1 MNDADKEAEAMKEPM
16 KEPQT
21 HVETPAEK
29 VAKAEIEQSAREQTE
44 ARRKDVTPEAA
55 EALRMTAQALDALNA
70 SDADTAI
77 NLLESVTGKLEIVT
91 ARDPNLALAPL
102 AATMETVEVAI
113 STAGLELIRDEVRD
127 AMRDGEVQRA
137 RRLLRD
143 FASETIITIRS
154 LPLATYPAAIK
165 EVVRLI
171 DDDKLSQAAQKLR
184 TTLASV
190 VETDIVLPHP
200 LLIAQHLLREAQAL
214 SEKSDRQSEED
225 ARLTR
230 ALDEAAANLERAEI
244 LGYGTRKDFREFHEQ
259 IAAIRRKAA
268 GGKSGMGW
276 FDALRSG
283 LDDLLGRL
291 RHRQAT
297 AAGKAAT

>member
-1 MNDADKEAEAMKEPM
+1 MNDADKGAEAMKEL
-16 KEPQT
+16 QT
-21 HVETPAEK
+21 HVETPAET
-29 VAKAEIEQSAREQTE
+29 AARAEIEQSAREQTE
-44 ARRKDVTPEAA
+44 ARRKDVRPEAA

-70 SDADTAI
+70 SDADKAI

-91 ARDPNLALAPL
+91 ARDPNLALAPV

-171 DDDKLSQAAQKLR
+171 DADKLSEAAQKLR
-184 TTLASV
+184 KTLASV

-200 LLIAQHLLREAQAL
+200 LLIARHLLREAQAL
-214 SEKSDRQSEED
+214 SEKSDRSSEEE
-225 ARLTR
+225 ARLTK

-244 LGYGTRKDFREFHEQ
+244 LGYGTKKDFREFHEQ

-291 RHRQAT
+291 RHRQAK
-297 AAGKAAT
+297 AEGKEAT

>member
-1 MNDADKEAEAMKEPM
+1 MNDADKGAEAM

-21 HVETPAEK
+21 HVETPAET
-29 VAKAEIEQSAREQTE
+29 AARAEIEQSARDQTE

-55 EALRMTAQALDALNA
+55 EALKMTIEALDALNA
-70 SDADTAI
+70 SDADKAI

-91 ARDPNLALAPL
+91 ARDPNLALAPV

-214 SEKSDRQSEED
+214 SEKSDRQSEEE
-225 ARLTR
+225 ARLTK

-291 RHRQAT
+291 RYRQAT

>member
-1 MNDADKEAEAMKEPM
+1 M

-21 HVETPAEK
+21 HVETPAET
-29 VAKAEIEQSAREQTE
+29 AARAEIEQYARDQTE

-55 EALRMTAQALDALNA
+55 EALKMTIEALDALNA
-70 SDADTAI
+70 SDADKAI
-77 NLLESVTGKLEIVT
+77 NLLESVIGKLEIVT
-91 ARDPNLALAPL
+91 ARDPNLALAPV

-127 AMRDGEVQRA
+127 AVRDGEVQRA

-276 FDALRSG
+276 FDALHSG

>member
-1 MNDADKEAEAMKEPM
+1 MNDADKGAEAMKEQ
-16 KEPQT
+16 QT
-21 HVETPAEK
+21 HVETPAEM
-29 VAKAEIEQSAREQTE
+29 AARAEIEQSAREQTE
-44 ARRKDVTPEAA
+44 ARRKDVLPEAA

-91 ARDPNLALAPL
+91 ARDPNLALAPV
-102 AATMETVEVAI
+102 AVTMETVEVAI
-113 STAGLELIRDEVRD
+113 STAGLELIRDEARD

-171 DDDKLSQAAQKLR
+171 DDDKLSEAAQKLR
-184 TTLASV
+184 KTLASV

-200 LLIAQHLLREAQAL
+200 LLIARHLLREAQAL
-214 SEKSDRQSEED
+214 SEKSDRSSEEE
-225 ARLTR
+225 ARLTK

-244 LGYGTRKDFREFHEQ
+244 LGYGTKKDFREFHEQ
-259 IAAIRRKAA
+259 IAEIRRKAS

-291 RHRQAT
+291 RHRQAK
-297 AAGKAAT
+297 AEGKEAT

>member
-1 MNDADKEAEAMKEPM
+1 MNDADKGAEAM

-21 HVETPAEK
+21 HVETPAET
-29 VAKAEIEQSAREQTE
+29 AARAEIEQSARDQTE

-55 EALRMTAQALDALNA
+55 EALKMTTEALDALNA
-70 SDADTAI
+70 SDADKAI

-91 ARDPNLALAPL
+91 ARDPNLALAPV
-102 AATMETVEVAI
+102 AATMETVEVVI
-113 STAGLELIRDEVRD
+113 STAGLELIRDEARD

-171 DDDKLSQAAQKLR
+171 DADKLSEAAQKLR

-214 SEKSDRQSEED
+214 SEKSGRSSEEE
-225 ARLTR
+225 ARLTK

-244 LGYGTRKDFREFHEQ
+244 LGYGTKKDFREFHEQ
-259 IAAIRRKAA
+259 IAAIRKKAS

-291 RHRQAT
+291 RHRQAK
-297 AAGKAAT
+297 AEGKEAT

>member
-1 MNDADKEAEAMKEPM
+1 MNDADKGAEAM

-21 HVETPAEK
+21 HVETPAET
-29 VAKAEIEQSAREQTE
+29 AARAEIEQSARDQTE

-55 EALRMTAQALDALNA
+55 EALKMTTEALDALNA
-70 SDADTAI
+70 SDADKAI

-91 ARDPNLALAPL
+91 ARDPNLALAPV
-102 AATMETVEVAI
+102 AATMETVEVVI
-113 STAGLELIRDEVRD
+113 STAGLELIRDEARD

-171 DDDKLSQAAQKLR
+171 DADKLSEAAQKLR

-214 SEKSDRQSEED
+214 SEKSDRSSEEE
-225 ARLTR
+225 ARLTK

-244 LGYGTRKDFREFHEQ
+244 LGYGTKKDFREFHEQ
-259 IAAIRRKAA
+259 IAAIRRKAS

-291 RHRQAT
+291 RHRQAK
-297 AAGKAAT
+297 AEGKEAT